1 MVGRIRTFLSLCLW
15 SVYMHRN
22 RLDPKVSVSVVFV
35 VAMFMSIMDSTIVNV
50 ALPSLARQL
59 NVPSTAIDAV
69 VLAYLVSLAV
79 VMPASGWLGDRWG
92 TKRIFLLALSL
103 FTVSSA
109 LCGLAS
115 SYAMLILFRVLQGA
129 AGGALTPVGT
139 AMLYRTFP
147 PSQRVQVSRILIFAT
162 ILAPAIGP
170 VLGGLL
176 VTQLSWRWVF
186 YVNVPIGIVA
196 CLFGLIFLY
205 EHKEATPGC
214 FDLLGFLLAG
224 IGLALLMYALS
235 EGPTSGWT
243 SINIFGS
250 AIVGTL
256 LLGLFV
262 IIELRV
268 SEPMIDLR
276 LLHNRL
282 FRTTNL
288 VSLFAYAGFLG
299 VLFIAPLFLQEA
311 RGVSALTSGLT
322 TFPEAI
328 GVVISTQIIARFY
341 PRIGPRRLMV
351 GGLIAVAIFMS
362 LLTLMGNDTT
372 LWLMRILMFLIGAGM
387 AYAFL
392 PLRAAAFA
400 TISSTSTGRA
410 SAFYSAQTQL
420 GAALGV
426 AILGSVLIVIGPTTL
441 NASGTVEPN
450 LFAYHA
456 AFLAAA
462 VLALIAAGIALTI
475 SDRDAAVTMRRKS
488 RTIEHDDVP
497 ELVPSTDAAHNG
509 N

>member
-1 MVGRIRTFLSLCLW
+1 
-15 SVYMHRN
+15 MHRV

-35 VAMFMSIMDSTIVNV
+35 TAMFMSIMDSTIVNV

-59 NVPSTAIDAV
+59 NVPSSAIDAV
-69 VLAYLVSLAV
+69 VVAYLVSLAV

-92 TKRIFLLALSL
+92 TKRIMLLALTL
-103 FTVSSA
+103 FTISSA
-109 LCGLAS
+109 LCGLAR

-147 PSQRVQVSRILIFAT
+147 PSERVQVSRILMFAT

-170 VLGGLL
+170 ILGGFL

-186 YVNVPIGIVA
+186 YVNVPVGIA
-196 CLFGLIFLY
+196 AGLFGLIFLY
-205 EHKEATPGC
+205 EHKEATPGR
-214 FDLLGFLLAG
+214 FDLAGFLLAG
-224 IGLALLMYALS
+224 SGLALLMYSLS
-235 EGPTSGWT
+235 EGPSSGWA

-250 AIVGTL
+250 AILGTL
-256 LLGLFV
+256 LLGTFV
-262 IIELRV
+262 VVELRLP
-268 SEPMIDLR
+268 EPMIDLR
-276 LLHNRL
+276 LLQNRL
-282 FRTTNL
+282 FRSTNL
-288 VSLFAYAGFLG
+288 VSFFAYAGFLG
-299 VLFIAPLFLQEA
+299 TLFIAPLYLQEA
-311 RGVSALTSGLT
+311 RGVSALVSGLT

-328 GVVISTQIIARFY
+328 GVVISTQLVARLY
-341 PRIGPRRLMV
+341 PSIGPRRLMA
-351 GGLIAVAIFMS
+351 GGLAGVSILMA
-362 LLTLMGNDTT
+362 LLTQMEQDTN
-372 LWLMRILMFLIGAGM
+372 LWVMRVLLFLIGTGM

-400 TISSTSTGRA
+400 TISSSSTGRA

-426 AILGSVLIVIGPTTL
+426 AILGSVLTIIGPTTL

-462 VLALIAAGIALTI
+462 VLALIAACIALTV

-488 RTIEHDDVP
+488 KSSEPDGVQ
-497 ELVPSTDAAHNG
+497 ELVPSTDVS
-509 N
+509 

>member
-1 MVGRIRTFLSLCLW
+1 
-15 SVYMHRN
+15 MHRT
-22 RLDPKVSVSVVFV
+22 RLDPKISVSVVFV
-35 VAMFMSIMDSTIVNV
+35 TAMFMSIMDSTIVNV

-59 NVPSTAIDAV
+59 NVPSSAIDAV
-69 VLAYLVSLAV
+69 VVAYLVSLAV

-92 TKRIFLLALSL
+92 TKRILLLALTL
-103 FTVSSA
+103 FTISSA

-115 SYAMLILFRVLQGA
+115 SYAMLIIFRVLQGA

-147 PSQRVQVSRILIFAT
+147 PSQRVQVSRVLIFAT

-170 VLGGLL
+170 ILGGLL
-176 VTQLSWRWVF
+176 VTKLSWRWVF

-196 CLFGLIFLY
+196 CLFGLIFLH
-205 EHKEATPGC
+205 EHKEEFPGR
-214 FDLLGFLLAG
+214 FDLAGFLLAG

-235 EGPTSGWT
+235 EGPSSGWS
-243 SINIFGS
+243 SINILGS
-250 AIVGTL
+250 AITGTL
-256 LLGLFV
+256 LLGAFV
-262 IIELRV
+262 LVELRV
-268 SEPMIDLR
+268 PEPMIDLG
-276 LLHNRL
+276 LLHDRL
-282 FRTTNL
+282 FRSTNL

-299 VLFIAPLFLQEA
+299 TLFIAPLFLQEA
-311 RGVSALTSGLT
+311 RGVSALVSGLT

-328 GVVISTQIIARFY
+328 GVVLSTQLVARLY
-341 PRIGPRRLMV
+341 PRIGPRRLMA
-351 GGLIAVAIFMS
+351 GGLTGVSIMMA
-362 LLTLMGNDTT
+362 LLTFMGQDTN
-372 LWLMRILMFLIGAGM
+372 LWVMRALMFLMGAGM

-426 AILGSVLIVIGPTTL
+426 AILGSVLSVIGPTIL
-441 NASGTVEPN
+441 SASGIVEPN

-462 VLALIAAGIALTI
+462 GLALIAACIALTV
-475 SDRDAAVTMRRKS
+475 SDKDAAVTMRRKS
-488 RTIEHDDVP
+488 GTIEQDDASEMVADP
-497 ELVPSTDAAHNG
+497 DAAYSRELKK
-509 N
+509 

>member
-1 MVGRIRTFLSLCLW
+1 MYRT
-15 SVYMHRN
+15 
-22 RLDPKVSVSVVFV
+22 RLDPKISVSVVFV
-35 VAMFMSIMDSTIVNV
+35 TAMFMSIMDSTIVNV
-50 ALPSLARQL
+50 ALPSIARQL
-59 NVPSTAIDAV
+59 NVPSSAIDAV
-69 VLAYLVSLAV
+69 VVAYLVSLAV
-79 VMPASGWLGDRWG
+79 VMPASGWLGDRYG
-92 TKRIFLLALSL
+92 TKRILLIALAL
-103 FTVSSA
+103 FTISSA
-109 LCGLAS
+109 LCGLAR
-115 SYAMLILFRVLQGA
+115 SYEMLILFRVLQGA

-147 PSQRVQVSRILIFAT
+147 PSQRVQVSRILMFAT
-162 ILAPAIGP
+162 ILAPALGP
-170 VLGGLL
+170 ILGGLL

-196 CLFGLIFLY
+196 LLFGLIFLY
-205 EHKEATPGC
+205 EHKEATPGR
-214 FDLLGFLLAG
+214 FDLAGFLLAG

-235 EGPTSGWT
+235 EGPSSGWS

-250 AIVGTL
+250 AIVGTFL
-256 LLGLFV
+256 LCLFV
-262 IIELRV
+262 VVELRV
-268 SEPMIDLR
+268 PEPMIDLG

-282 FRTTNL
+282 FRITNL
-288 VSLFAYAGFLG
+288 VSFFAYAGFLG

-311 RGVSALTSGLT
+311 RGVSALVSGLT

-328 GVVISTQIIARFY
+328 GVVLSTQLVARLY
-341 PRIGPRRLMV
+341 PRIGPRRLMA
-351 GGLIAVAIFMS
+351 GGLAGVSIMMA
-362 LLTLMGNDTT
+362 LLTLMGEDTN
-372 LWLMRILMFLIGAGM
+372 LWVMRVFMFLIGAGM

-426 AILGSVLIVIGPTTL
+426 AILGSVLSIIGTTTL
-441 NASGTVEPN
+441 SATGTIEPN

-462 VLALIAAGIALTI
+462 ILTLIAACIALAV
-475 SDRDAAVTMRRKS
+475 SDKDAAVTMMRKS
-488 RTIEHDDVP
+488 STVESDEKQ
-497 ELVPSTDAAHNG
+497 ELVPSTDVAQNG

>member
-1 MVGRIRTFLSLCLW
+1 
-15 SVYMHRN
+15 MHRI

-35 VAMFMSIMDSTIVNV
+35 TAMFMSIMDSTIVNV

-59 NVPSTAIDAV
+59 NVPSSAIDAV
-69 VLAYLVSLAV
+69 VVAYLVSLAV

-92 TKRIFLLALSL
+92 TKRILLLALTL
-103 FTVSSA
+103 FTISSA

-115 SYAMLILFRVLQGA
+115 SYGMLIIFRIMQGA

-170 VLGGLL
+170 ILGGLL
-176 VTQLSWRWVF
+176 VTKLSWRWVF
-186 YVNVPIGIVA
+186 YVNVPVGIVA
-196 CLFGLIFLY
+196 CLFGLIFLF
-205 EHKEATPGC
+205 EHKEESPGR
-214 FDLLGFLLAG
+214 FDLGGFLLAG
-224 IGLALLMYALS
+224 SGLALLMYALS
-235 EGPTSGWT
+235 EGPSSGWS

-256 LLGLFV
+256 LLCLFV
-262 IIELRV
+262 VVELKV
-268 SEPMIDLR
+268 PEPMIDLG

-282 FRTTNL
+282 FRITNL
-288 VSLFAYAGFLG
+288 VSFFAYAGFLG

-311 RGVSALTSGLT
+311 RGVSALVSGLT

-328 GVVISTQIIARFY
+328 GVVLSTQLVARLY
-341 PRIGPRRLMV
+341 PRIGPRRLMA
-351 GGLIAVAIFMS
+351 GGLAGVSILMA
-362 LLTLMGNDTT
+362 LLTLMGEDTN
-372 LWLMRILMFLIGAGM
+372 LWVMRVFMFLIGAGM

-426 AILGSVLIVIGPTTL
+426 ALLGSVLSIFGTTTL
-441 NASGTVEPN
+441 SASGTVEPN
-450 LFAYHA
+450 LLAYHA

-462 VLALIAAGIALTI
+462 VLALIAACIALAV
-475 SDRDAAVTMRRKS
+475 SDKDAAVTMRQKS
-488 RTIEHDDVP
+488 STIESDEMP
-497 ELVPSTDAAHNG
+497 ELLPSTDIAQKG
-509 N
+509 S